1 MERAPPA
8 HTRAYSKCMPRHSP
22 LAALLRRY
30 GIADA
35 LGFRPLDEGLLNRS
49 FAVRTGS
56 GPLFLKHY
64 LDQDPKLIRAQHAAT
79 TALAARGLPVV
90 PPLGDRAGRTVSR
103 SGERLFALFPWADG
117 EHRPGLTLEPER
129 CRELGDLL
137 GRLHREL
144 ADVLGP
150 AAQPLI
156 QPTNEVQQA
165 RAKALHLLELLRGR
179 PVREGIDDLAE
190 FRLVERLSLLSRL
203 AHRRPADGAQLT
215 VGHVHGDFHGLNV
228 FHRRDG
234 AVSAVLD
241 WDRLGVQPYGEE
253 LVRSALIYFVDPHDG
268 RLDLERVRE
277 YVLGYLDI
285 RPWMAEEL
293 PAAVHRLWWERLTDF
308 WMLTW
313 RYERH
318 DARTDEQFPAASA
331 LVVWWTHHYEKVLD
345 AFCG

>member
-1 MERAPPA
+1 
-8 HTRAYSKCMPRHSP
+8 MPRHSP

-35 LGFRPLDEGLLNRS
+35 LGFRPLDTGLLNRS
-49 FAVRTGS
+49 FAVFTGS

-64 LDQDPKLIRAQHAAT
+64 LDQSPKDIMAQHAAT
-79 TALAARGLPVV
+79 AALALRGLPVV
-90 PPLGDRAGRTVSR
+90 PPLRDLAGRTLAR
-103 SGERLFALFPWADG
+103 SGGDDAGGGGARLFALFPWVDG
-117 EHRPGLTLEPER
+117 EHRPGLTLNAR
-129 CRELGDLL
+129 ACRELGALL
-137 GRLHREL
+137 ARMHRAL
-144 ADVLGP
+144 AEIFGP
-150 AAQPLI
+150 SAQPLF
-156 QPTNEVQQA
+156 QPSNTVEEA
-165 RAKALHLLELLRGR
+165 RARALRLLGLLRRR

-190 FRLVERLSLLSRL
+190 FRLEERLGLLDRL
-203 AHRRPADGAQLT
+203 AHRRPPERARLT

-228 FHRRDG
+228 FYRPDDSI
-234 AVSAVLD
+234 SAVVD

-253 LVRSALIYFVDPHDG
+253 LVRSALIFFVDPRDG
-268 RLDLERVRE
+268 RLDLPRVRE
-277 YVLGYLDI
+277 YVRGYLGA
-285 RPWMAEEL
+285 RPWLADEL

-318 DARTDEQFPAASA
+318 DPRTDEQFPATSA

>member
-1 MERAPPA
+1 MA
-8 HTRAYSKCMPRHSP
+8 RHSP

-30 GIADA
+30 GIADV

-64 LDQDPKLIRAQHAAT
+64 LDQDSHTIRAQHAAT
-79 TALAARGLPVV
+79 AELAARGLPVIA
-90 PPLGDRAGRTVSR
+90 PLGDLGGRTVSSSR
-103 SGERLFALFPWADG
+103 NRLFALFPWVDG
-117 EHRPGLTLEPER
+117 EHRPGLTLEPGQCGEV
-129 CRELGDLL
+129 GALL
-137 GRLHREL
+137 GRLHRAL
-144 ADVLGP
+144 AGILGP
-150 AAQPLI
+150 VQQPLL
-156 QPTNEVQQA
+156 QPANEVEQA
-165 RAKALHLLELLRGR
+165 RAKALSLLALLRAR

-190 FRLVERLSLLSRL
+190 FRLVERLALLDRL
-203 AHRRPADGAQLT
+203 ADRRPPEEGARLT

-228 FHRRDG
+228 FHRADG
-234 AVSAVLD
+234 SVDAVVD
-241 WDRLGVQPYGEE
+241 WDRLGVQPYAEE
-253 LVRSALIYFVDPHDG
+253 LVRSALIYFVDPYDG
-268 RLDLERVRE
+268 RLDLPRVRE
-277 YVLGYLDI
+277 YVHGYLSA

-293 PAAVHRLWWERLTDF
+293 PDAVHRLWWERLTDF

-318 DARTDEQFPAASA
+318 DTRTDEQFPAASA

>member
-1 MERAPPA
+1 
-8 HTRAYSKCMPRHSP
+8 MPRHSP

-56 GPLFLKHY
+56 GPVFLKHY
-64 LDQDPKLIRAQHAAT
+64 LDQDPKAIRAQHAAT
-79 TALAARGLPVV
+79 AALAARGLPAV
-90 PPLGDRAGRTVSR
+90 PPLRDLAGRTLSR
-103 SGERLFALFPWADG
+103 SGARLFALFPWVEG
-117 EHRPGLTLEPER
+117 EHRPGLTLDLQR
-129 CRELGDLL
+129 CRELGALL
-137 GRLHREL
+137 GRMHRAL
-144 ADVLGP
+144 AEILGP
-150 AAQPLI
+150 VAQPLF
-156 QPTNEVQQA
+156 QPSNTVDEA
-165 RAKALHLLELLRGR
+165 RAIALRLLALLRGR

-190 FRLVERLSLLSRL
+190 FRLVERLGLLARL
-203 AHRRPADGAQLT
+203 AHRRPPDRSRLT

-228 FHRRDG
+228 FHRPDESIG
-234 AVSAVLD
+234 AVID

-253 LVRSALIYFVDPHDG
+253 LVRSALIFFVDPHDG
-268 RLDLERVRE
+268 RLDLPRVRE
-277 YVLGYLDI
+277 YVHGYLAT
-285 RPWMAEEL
+285 RPWMADEL